1 MEEDSHHPSEIAFE
15 ENGIA
20 VVPVHVSSHKVF
32 RLEDVGES
40 ISLVNHI
47 QSLIIDIR
55 EECVDKDSP
64 VLPVDFW

>member
-40 ISLVNHI
+40 IYSVKPA
-47 QSLIIDIR
+47 QT
-55 EECVDKDSP
+55 
-64 VLPVDFW
+64 